1 MTALCTSQQRAAGL
15 LPPSVVELHLTFHD
29 TMDME
34 DIGEL
39 LLKGH
44 YFVVLQFVVDD
55 LQRAEH
61 LTDSQLVCLGYG
73 AAIM

>member
-1 MTALCTSQQRAAGL
+1 
-15 LPPSVVELHLTFHD
+15 
-29 TMDME
+29 MDKE